1 VINDFLDAEEL
12 EGLGLA
18 AVGREVQVSRRAAFF
33 RPGWISLGDHTR
45 VDAFCVL
52 SAGPAGVRVGRNVHI
67 SAYTAILGQETVEIG
82 DFATISVR
90 CTIFSSNDDYSGATM
105 GNATVP
111 AVYRGTVDA
120 PVWVQAHA
128 MIGVG
133 SILLPGI
140 TVGESACVGAASLV
154 KADVAPFD
162 VVAGVP
168 ARVIGRRRTEH
179 RTLAEQLL
187 REETLTRDSLPGRR

>member
-1 VINDFLDAEEL
+1 MRIIRDVQPDEL
-12 EGLGLA
+12 YNLGAQSFVQSSWQQPILTA
-18 AVGREVQVSRRAAFF
+18 NVTAVAVTNVLEALRALK
-33 RPGWISLGDHTR
+33 PDTR
-45 VDAFCVL
+45 LVV
-52 SAGPAGVRVGRNVHI
+52 
-67 SAYTAILGQETVEIG
+67 IG

-90 CTIFSSNDDYSGATM
+90 CTILSSNDDYSGATM

-111 AVYRGTVDA
+111 AIYRGAVDA
-120 PVWVQAHA
+120 PVRVHPHA

-179 RTLAEQLL
+179 RALAEQLL
-187 REETLTRDSLPGRR
+187 REEAQA

>member
-1 VINDFLDAEEL
+1 MISDFLDAEEL
-12 EGLGLA
+12 AMLGLA
-18 AVGREVQVSRRAAFF
+18 AVGQKVQVSRRAVFF
-33 RPGWISLGDHTR
+33 GPGWISLGDHSR
-45 VDAFCVL
+45 VDAFCIL
-52 SAGPAGVRVGRNVHI
+52 SAGPAGLRVGRNVHI
-67 SAYTAILGQETVEIG
+67 SAYSAILGRETVVIG

-111 AVYRGTVDA
+111 APYRGAVDA
-120 PVWVQAHA
+120 PVRVQAHA

-133 SILLPGI
+133 SILLPGV

-154 KADVAPFD
+154 KVDVAPFD

-168 ARVIGRRRTEH
+168 ARVIGHRRTEH
-179 RTLAEQLL
+179 RALAEQML
-187 REETLTRDSLPGRR
+187 REETPG

>member
-1 VINDFLDAEEL
+1 MISDFLDAEEL
-12 EGLGLA
+12 AGLGFA
-18 AVGREVQVSRRAAFF
+18 AVGREMRVSRRAVFF
-33 RPGWISLGDHTR
+33 APGRISLGDYTR
-45 VDAFCVL
+45 VDAFCIL
-52 SAGPAGVRVGRNVHI
+52 SAGPPGLRVGRNVHI
-67 SAYTAILGQETVEIG
+67 SAYTAILGREAVVIG

-90 CTIFSSNDDYSGATM
+90 CTILSSNDDYSGATM

-111 AVYRGTVDA
+111 AIYRGAVDA
-120 PVWVQAHA
+120 PVRVHPHA

-168 ARVIGRRRTEH
+168 ARIIGRRRTEH
-179 RTLAEQLL
+179 RALAEQLL
-187 REETLTRDSLPGRR
+187 REEASFTG